1 MPESKKESYL
11 VTGGAGF
18 IGSHLVE
25 RLLSAGHNVDVLDSF
40 QTGDRNNLP
49 SGPGGIRRLIEQDV
63 TEPFSGKYNGI
74 FHLACPASP
83 VHYQASPIKTFQTAV
98 WGTHQVL
105 ENARMT
111 RARVVIAST
120 SEVYGNPLEHPQT
133 EAYFGN
139 VNPIGLRSCYDEG
152 KRGGETL
159 AMDYARVHGVD
170 ARIVRIFN
178 TYGPRMLFNDGRVVS
193 NFCHQALIGKPLTVY
208 GNGDQTRSF
217 CFVSDM
223 VEGLIRAM
231 EVPVFESPVNLG
243 NPDEYTV
250 LELAKMVLALL
261 DANLEIRFLPLPSDD
276 PARRKPDISK
286 ARHLLSWEPLI
297 PVQEGILKTIQEFRT
312 RLANHGA

>member
-1 MPESKKESYL
+1 MD
-11 VTGGAGF
+11 
-18 IGSHLVE
+18 

-40 QTGDRNNLP
+40 QTGNRKNLP
-49 SGPGGIRRLIEQDV
+49 NGPGGIRRLIEQDV
-63 TEPFSGKYNGI
+63 AEPFSGKYRGI

-83 VHYQASPIKTFQTAV
+83 AHYQASPIKTFQTAV

-105 ENARMT
+105 ENARMSG
-111 RARVVIAST
+111 ARVVIAST
-120 SEVYGNPLEHPQT
+120 SEIYGNPHEHPQT

-208 GNGDQTRSF
+208 GKGEQTRSF

-250 LELAKMVLALL
+250 LELAKMVLEVL

-276 PARRKPDISK
+276 PVRRKPDISK
-286 ARHLLSWEPLI
+286 ARRLLSWEPLI